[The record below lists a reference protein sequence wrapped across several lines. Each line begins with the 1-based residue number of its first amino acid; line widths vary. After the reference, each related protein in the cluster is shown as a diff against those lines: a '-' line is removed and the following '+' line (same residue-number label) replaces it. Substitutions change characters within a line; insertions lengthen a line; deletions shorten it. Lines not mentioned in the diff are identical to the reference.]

1 MEIHL
6 EDCSSLWE
14 DYIQEATD
22 SIVVFTPYFDWLL
35 VSLFSSCELPY
46 SDIYLVTQLDRI
58 DSRSENITRINRIVE
73 LVNLGVNVRILDRIH
88 AKILVVDDE
97 HAFFG
102 SQNFTNYSTG
112 SIEISTQISRSDD
125 DCDEIFDYF
134 ANLLLEA
141 RKVTQLELAVAS
153 GAISALLA
161 DADADADDDADAD
174 ADADDDADADA
185 DDDDDD
191 DDD

>member
-6 EDCSSLWE
+6 EDCSRLWE

-112 SIEISTQISRSDD
+112 SIEISTQISRSID

-161 DADADADDDADAD
+161 DADADDDD
-174 ADADDDADADA
+174 DADA

-191 DDD
+191 D

>member
-73 LVNLGVNVRILDRIH
+73 LVNLGVNVRI
-88 AKILVVDDE
+88 
-97 HAFFG
+97 
-102 SQNFTNYSTG
+102 
-112 SIEISTQISRSDD
+112 
-125 DCDEIFDYF
+125 
-134 ANLLLEA
+134 
-141 RKVTQLELAVAS
+141 
-153 GAISALLA
+153 
-161 DADADADDDADAD
+161 
-174 ADADDDADADA
+174 
-185 DDDDDD
+185 
-191 DDD
+191 

>member
-1 MEIHL
+1 VEIHL
-6 EDCSSLWE
+6 NDCSGLWE
-14 DYIQEATD
+14 DYIQDATD

-73 LVNLGVNVRILDRIH
+73 LINLGVNVRILDRIH

-102 SQNFTNYSTG
+102 SQNFTNYSTE
-112 SIEISTQISRSDD
+112 SIEITTQISRSDD

-134 ANLLLEA
+134 ANLLLDA

-153 GAISALLA
+153 GSISDLLKEA
-161 DADADADDDADAD
+161 FEDGDEDEDEDGDEDKDD
-174 ADADDDADADA
+174 
-185 DDDDDD
+185 
-191 DDD
+191 

>member
-1 MEIHL
+1 
-6 EDCSSLWE
+6 
-14 DYIQEATD
+14 
-22 SIVVFTPYFDWLL
+22 
-35 VSLFSSCELPY
+35 
-46 SDIYLVTQLDRI
+46 
-58 DSRSENITRINRIVE
+58 

-153 GAISALLA
+153 GAINALL
-161 DADADADDDADAD
+161 ADDDADD
-174 ADADDDADADA
+174 
-185 DDDDDD
+185 
-191 DDD
+191 

>member
-73 LVNLGVNVRILDRIH
+73 LVNLGVNVRILDRLH
-88 AKILVVDDE
+88 AKVLLVDDE

-102 SQNFTNYSTG
+102 SQNFTNYSTE
-112 SIEISTQISRSDD
+112 SIEITTQISRSEDD
-125 DCDEIFDYF
+125 VDDFFDYF
-134 ANLLLEA
+134 ANLLLES
-141 RKVTQLELAVAS
+141 REVTQLELAVAS
-153 GAISALLA
+153 GDISALIKDEL
-161 DADADADDDADAD
+161 DDDEYDYD
-174 ADADDDADADA
+174 EDEGEGVDKDKDE
-185 DDDDDD
+185 
-191 DDD
+191 

>member
-1 MEIHL
+1 MKIHL
-6 EDCSSLWE
+6 EDCSNIWE

-35 VSLFSSCELPY
+35 VNLFSSCELPY

-73 LVNLGVNVRILDRIH
+73 LVNMGVNVRILDRLH
-88 AKILVVDDE
+88 AKVLLVDDE

-102 SQNFTNYSTG
+102 SQNFTNYSTE
-112 SIEISTQISRSDD
+112 SIEITTQISRSEDD
-125 DCDEIFDYF
+125 VDDFFDYF
-134 ANLLLEA
+134 ANLLLES

-153 GAISALLA
+153 GDISALLQ
-161 DADADADDDADAD
+161 DEDEDD
-174 ADADDDADADA
+174 
-185 DDDDDD
+185 
-191 DDD
+191 